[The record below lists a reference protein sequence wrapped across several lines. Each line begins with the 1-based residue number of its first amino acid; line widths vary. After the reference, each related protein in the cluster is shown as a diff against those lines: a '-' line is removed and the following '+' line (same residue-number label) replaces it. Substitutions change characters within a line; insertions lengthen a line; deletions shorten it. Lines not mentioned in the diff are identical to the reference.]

1 MSAIAPIADIPSICE
16 DATMRVLIS
25 LTVATLALA
34 SCASKV
40 VQLSADRCWS
50 LSAGDRVEGTA
61 ILYLASPFTFHV
73 GPKLSG
79 GPHCPDYAISFAN
92 KAVSSAY
99 AEITKKRMSDD
110 LEGRPTEK
118 TVALSGQVLPQS
130 QREGLTIDIKQL
142 RLRPMQT
149 PKQPVRFP
157 PQRSTF
163 ERDPTEA
170 FANAQ

>member
-1 MSAIAPIADIPSICE
+1 
-16 DATMRVLIS
+16 MRALLP

-50 LSAGDRVEGTA
+50 LSAGDSVKGTA
-61 ILYLASPFTFHV
+61 ILYVASPFTFHV

-79 GPHCPDYAISFAN
+79 GPHCPDYSISFAN

-99 AEITKKRMSDD
+99 AEITEKRMSDD
-110 LEGRPTEK
+110 LEGKPAER

-130 QREGLTIDIKQL
+130 QREGLTINIKQL
-142 RLRPMQT
+142 RFAPYAD
-149 PKQPVRFP
+149 PKAAGPLSTSTTDVRA
-157 PQRSTF
+157 RS
-163 ERDPTEA
+163 D
-170 FANAQ
+170 